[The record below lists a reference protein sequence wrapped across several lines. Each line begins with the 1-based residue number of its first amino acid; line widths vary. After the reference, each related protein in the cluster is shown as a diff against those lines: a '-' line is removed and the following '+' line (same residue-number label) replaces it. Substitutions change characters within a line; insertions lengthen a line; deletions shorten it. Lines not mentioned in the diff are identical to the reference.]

1 MVSEQEMIVVI
12 ETGSSSV
19 SGAAG
24 YKRPDGTL
32 EVVAYASEPSGEFIK
47 NGVVRNIDRTAQCLT
62 NIINMLEGAMK
73 NVTID
78 KVYVGLG
85 GYTLHSIHS
94 KVERGFDEETR
105 VTAEMVESMFSD
117 NEERIVSDKTVI
129 EVIPQEYHVDSLV
142 TSEPVGYNCRH
153 IVGEYLNLM
162 ARFSTMDNLVAALDM
177 AKLEKTDTL
186 VTPVRLA
193 EAILTPTERSLGC
206 TLVDIGA
213 GSTTVSVYKGG
224 QLRFLS
230 VVPLGDSLI
239 TSDLITLGIG
249 DDEAE
254 RIKRTIGLTPADSS
268 ESTYRAESGSEISR
282 KDIGLA
288 IRARMQ
294 EILANAANQV
304 KQSGYTD
311 DKLSSGYIF
320 TGGALDI
327 PGARKYISGYS
338 DFARVR
344 FAEVGANISWKASEC
359 PSSAKQIALTA
370 LIAAGDENCVT
381 ITREVPKEI
390 DYTDPNLEQG
400 TLFTDEG
407 EDAQTERDR
416 QEAERKKADKEKK
429 RAEAEEE
436 KRRQKEA
443 QKAARPKR
451 KSLIIRIKEMRDNL
465 TDLINDN
472 D

>member
-1 MVSEQEMIVVI
+1 MASEQEMIVVI

-24 YKRPDGTL
+24 YKHPDGTL

-105 VTAEMVESMFSD
+105 ITAEMVESMFSD

-129 EVIPQEYHVDSLV
+129 DVIPQEYHVDSLV
-142 TSEPVGYNCRH
+142 TGEPVGYNCRH

-193 EAILTPTERSLGC
+193 DAILTPTERSLGC

-230 VVPLGDSLI
+230 VIPLGDSLI
-239 TSDLITLGIG
+239 TTDLVTLGIG
-249 DDEAE
+249 EDEAE
-254 RIKRTIGLTPADSS
+254 HIKRTIGLTPPDAAAPAY
-268 ESTYRAESGSEISR
+268 STESGSKVAL
-282 KDIGLA
+282 KDIGLVV
-288 IRARMQ
+288 RARMQ
-294 EILANAANQV
+294 EILANVANQA

-320 TGGALDI
+320 TGGALEI
-327 PGARKYISGYS
+327 PGAKTYVSGQS

-344 FAEVGANISWKASEC
+344 FAEAGGDINWKA
-359 PSSAKQIALTA
+359 PGRPTTAKQIALAA
-370 LIAAGDENCVT
+370 LIAAGEGNCVT
-381 ITREVPKEI
+381 VIRETPREI
-390 DYTDPNLEQG
+390 DYTDPNLSVG
-400 TLFTDEG
+400 TLFNDEG
-407 EDAQTERDR
+407 EDAQTDRDR
-416 QEAERKKADKEKK
+416 REAERKAEQAKK

-451 KSLIIRIKEMRDNL
+451 KSLITRIKEMRDNL

-472 D
+472 E